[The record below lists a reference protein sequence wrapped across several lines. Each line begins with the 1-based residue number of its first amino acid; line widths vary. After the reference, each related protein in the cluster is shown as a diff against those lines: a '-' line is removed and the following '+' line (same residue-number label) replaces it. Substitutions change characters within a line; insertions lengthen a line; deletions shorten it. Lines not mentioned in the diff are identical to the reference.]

1 MQEYREALYRMRR
14 GESDRQISRDGVL
27 GRNKLGRLRSLAV
40 QEGWLDPATALPNEA
55 VLLESLTAR
64 RQAQIPV
71 VGAKQSSSVTPFIE
85 LIERWHSQ
93 GVHGVAIHAALARNN
108 GYTGH
113 YSSVRRYLT
122 KIKDRRIDATMIL
135 DFAPGEAA
143 QIDFGAGPLVFD
155 ASSRTLAKT
164 WFFVM
169 TLCFSR
175 HQYVEFVRDQTV
187 ATWLKCH
194 HHALRHFGG
203 TPKRLIIDNPKCAIT
218 RAVVDDPEV
227 QRAYAE
233 TAEGYG
239 FLVSPCPPADP
250 AKKGRVE
257 SGVKYIK
264 NNFLPLR
271 EFVDLND
278 INRQVGEWVM
288 HSAGQRIHGTTRE
301 TPIALFDTER
311 AYLQALPARPPEVC
325 TWSRVK
331 VHRDSHVQVDY
342 CLYSVPFKLIGSEVM
357 ARATSG
363 MVEVF
368 NLEHGLVASHLRCLR
383 RGQHATLDD
392 HLPPAAQ
399 AWKMRTPRYCLQ
411 QAEAIGP
418 ACLALVT
425 RLFGDRVLDR
435 LRNVQGLLR
444 LAEKFG
450 DDRLEAACLVMKD
463 VDIVSVRT
471 ARLMLE
477 KGLDRAPAKPTPPSP
492 VYQGK
497 GRFARKPVTQTQF
510 DLQ

>member
-1 MQEYREALYRMRR
+1 
-14 GESDRQISRDGVL
+14 
-27 GRNKLGRLRSLAV
+27 
-40 QEGWLDPATALPNEA
+40 
-55 VLLESLTAR
+55 
-64 RQAQIPV
+64 
-71 VGAKQSSSVTPFIE
+71 
-85 LIERWHSQ
+85 
-93 GVHGVAIHAALARNN
+93 
-108 GYTGH
+108 
-113 YSSVRRYLT
+113 
-122 KIKDRRIDATMIL
+122 
-135 DFAPGEAA
+135 
-143 QIDFGAGPLVFD
+143 
-155 ASSRTLAKT
+155 
-164 WFFVM
+164 
-169 TLCFSR
+169 
-175 HQYVEFVRDQTV
+175 
-187 ATWLKCH
+187 
-194 HHALRHFGG
+194 
-203 TPKRLIIDNPKCAIT
+203 
-218 RAVVDDPEV
+218 
-227 QRAYAE
+227 
-233 TAEGYG
+233 
-239 FLVSPCPPADP
+239 
-250 AKKGRVE
+250 
-257 SGVKYIK
+257 
-264 NNFLPLR
+264 
-271 EFVDLND
+271 
-278 INRQVGEWVM
+278 
-288 HSAGQRIHGTTRE
+288 
-301 TPIALFDTER
+301 
-311 AYLQALPARPPEVC
+311 
-325 TWSRVK
+325 
-331 VHRDSHVQVDY
+331 
-342 CLYSVPFKLIGSEVM
+342 
-357 ARATSG
+357 

>member
-27 GRNKLGRLRSLAV
+27 GRNKLARLRSLAA
-40 QEGWLDPATALPNEA
+40 QEGWLDPSTGLPQERA
-55 VLLESLTAR
+55 LLEAIGAR
-64 RQAQIPV
+64 QQAQN
-71 VGAKQSSSVTPFIE
+71 SSVLKASVSSVGPYAD
-85 LIERWHSQ
+85 LIERWHRQ
-93 GVHGVAIHAALARNN
+93 GVQGVAIHAALVRNQ

-122 KIKDRRIDATMIL
+122 KIKAKKVDATMIL

-143 QIDFGAGPLVFD
+143 QVDFGAGPAIFD
-155 ASSRTLAKT
+155 VATGKHVKT

-175 HQYVEFVRDQTV
+175 HQYVEFVRDQSV
-187 ATWLKCH
+187 ATWLGCH

-203 TPKRLIIDNPKCAIT
+203 VPKRLIIDNPKCAIT

-233 TAEGYG
+233 CAEGYS

-257 SGVKYIK
+257 SGVKFIK
-264 NNFLPLR
+264 ANFLPLR
-271 EFVDLND
+271 EFVDLHD
-278 INRQVGEWVM
+278 LNRQALQWVM
-288 HSAGQRIHGTTRE
+288 EEAGGRIHGSTRE
-301 TPIALFDTER
+301 QPLALFETEL
-311 AYLQALPARPPEVC
+311 ACLQPLPDRPPEVC
-325 TWSRVK
+325 TWVRAK
-331 VHRDSHVQVDY
+331 VHRDAHVQQAY
-342 CLYSVPFKLIGSEVM
+342 CLYSVPFRLIDTEVM
-357 ARATSG
+357 LRVTAG
-363 MVEVF
+363 MVDVF
-368 NLEHGLVASHLRCLR
+368 DTACELVASHPRLTRPGAR
-383 RGQHATLDD
+383 STVDD

-399 AWKMRTPRYCLQ
+399 AWKMRTPRYCLE
-411 QAEAIGP
+411 QAESIGP

-425 RLFGDRVLDR
+425 QLFGDRVLDR

-444 LAEKFG
+444 LADKFG
-450 DDRLEAACLVMKD
+450 ATRLEAASSLMQD

-471 ARLMLE
+471 VRLMLE
-477 KGLDRAPAKPTPPSP
+477 KGLDQVPATPVPPSA

-497 GRFARKPVTQTQF
+497 GRFYRQPSAQRQP